1 MQRYKNRA
9 KTPDFNRPL
18 PIFLTK
24 KEAELLYIENKNTRP
39 MTTRSKLFRKAAIA
53 IAILAGASAL
63 SSCMGLDSLWFG
75 TDFNSGPE
83 GPILGGTIGGSVP
96 IGPPPGGPSGP
107 GPGPGILPGGP
118 GWGW

>member
-24 KEAELLYIENKNTRP
+24 KRAELLYIENKNTRP

-53 IAILAGASAL
+53 IAS
-63 SSCMGLDSLWFG
+63 
-75 TDFNSGPE
+75 NSGSE

-96 IGPPPGGPSGP
+96 IGPPPGGPAGP